1 MAKLN
6 VGTVTFALVI
16 LCLATISKS
25 EYVWNGK
32 EWTWRES
39 VTESNIDASGEELS
53 TLNDYEINSHGSG
66 DGTHSDGEELED
78 STIMSEDNEEKGSS
92 LK

>member
-6 VGTVTFALVI
+6 VRYVTFALVI

-32 EWTWRES
+32 EWIWKES
-39 VTESNIDASGEELS
+39 VTESND
-53 TLNDYEINSHGSG
+53 GSG
-66 DGTHSDGEELED
+66 DGTLSDGKDLEE
-78 STIMSEDNEEKGSS
+78 STIMSEDNEKNLPG